1 MGKSNLSSPSDAELA
16 ARIRDGDS
24 AAFKTLY
31 FRYFEKLY
39 QFTWYRIRASEQ
51 ARDLTQEVFARLWR
65 NREGLDPE
73 KSVKAYLY
81 RIAHNLIINHLQRQ
95 TIERNYLSTL
105 SEDSFIMHPSGDRN
119 LCKSIAR
126 AIKDLPEKFRI
137 VFMLHRF
144 EEFTYAD
151 IAESLGISIKTVEKR
166 MSIAL
171 KILREKLAHWLHHD

>member
-1 MGKSNLSSPSDAELA
+1 MLGLATGAILLVLISALISGIEQRAEARELMLA
-16 ARIRDGDS
+16 GVGHAP
-24 AAFKTLY
+24 TL
-31 FRYFEKLY
+31 
-39 QFTWYRIRASEQ
+39 
-51 ARDLTQEVFARLWR
+51 V
-65 NREGLDPE
+65 
-73 KSVKAYLY
+73 
-81 RIAHNLIINHLQRQ
+81 NHLQRQ

-119 LCKSIAR
+119 LGKSIDR
-126 AIKDLPEKFRI
+126 AIKDLPEKSRI